1 MTYSKKFLDGVEY
14 YEGFYPRRYLD
25 PVGKWTI
32 GIGHLIVPGDPYTDK
47 TVLTHDQAV
56 EQLLR
61 DLEQARAGL
70 TRNYPG
76 FTGLAQNQQE
86 ALISWVFNLGIGR
99 FLESTMF
106 KRLKAQQF
114 DAVPGEMAR
123 WVYGT
128 LDDGTKVK
136 LDGLVKRRQWEGN
149 VFSRGDYT
157 IITRV

>member
-1 MTYSKKFLDGVEY
+1 MYSKPFLTGVEY
-14 YEGFYPRRYLD
+14 YEGFYPRRYRD

-56 EQLLR
+56 EQLLQ
-61 DLEQARAGL
+61 DLEQARTGIM
-70 TRNYPG
+70 RNYPG
-76 FTGLAQNQQE
+76 FTGLTKSQQE
-86 ALISWVFNLGIGR
+86 ALVSWVFNLGIGR

-114 DAVPGEMAR
+114 DAVPSEMNR

-128 LDDGTKVK
+128 LEDGTRVK
-136 LDGLVKRRQWEGN
+136 LPGLVKRRRWEGN
-149 VFSRGDYT
+149 IFSLGDYT
-157 IITRV
+157 VVTEV